1 MIQRLGVDIKK
12 AKCLLGTSRP
22 TAVNLAWALDK
33 VVKLINF
40 TITSIFPPT
49 IISIA
54 NNCTIDIFKVS
65 EAEDMEK
72 AAMAIHN
79 EDIQLCRRLG
89 QVLRF
94 QNNLNVLAGFNTD
107 LRYVRKFTRP
117 IKVRKLWLLL
127 LKKKQQKCINISYFS
142 SFFVKILIVSVQNHT
157 WCV

>member
-33 VVKLINF
+33 VVKLINL

-49 IISIA
+49 ISSIA

-72 AAMAIHN
+72 AAMAIHS
-79 EDIQLCRRLG
+79 DDVQLCRRLG
-89 QVLRF
+89 EVLPF
-94 QNNLNVLAGFNTD
+94 ENNLNAWF
-107 LRYVRKFTRP
+107 
-117 IKVRKLWLLL
+117 
-127 LKKKQQKCINISYFS
+127 
-142 SFFVKILIVSVQNHT
+142 H
-157 WCV
+157 

>member
-40 TITSIFPPT
+40 TIFPPT
-49 IISIA
+49 IFSIA

-72 AAMAIHN
+72 AAMAIHR
-79 EDIQLCRRLG
+79 EDVQLCRRLG
-89 QVLRF
+89 QVLPF
-94 QNNLNVLAGFNTD
+94 ENNLNAWF
-107 LRYVRKFTRP
+107 
-117 IKVRKLWLLL
+117 
-127 LKKKQQKCINISYFS
+127 
-142 SFFVKILIVSVQNHT
+142 H
-157 WCV
+157 

>member
-54 NNCTIDIFKVS
+54 NNCIIDIAKVS
-65 EAEDMEK
+65 ESEDMEK
-72 AAMAIHN
+72 AAMAIHR
-79 EDIQLCRRLG
+79 EDVQLCRRLG
-89 QVLRF
+89 QVLSSENYF
-94 QNNLNVLAGFNTD
+94 NVLADFPNHNNYQAGAS
-107 LRYVRKFTRP
+107 
-117 IKVRKLWLLL
+117 L
-127 LKKKQQKCINISYFS
+127 LKGG
-142 SFFVKILIVSVQNHT
+142 ILTICNT
-157 WCV
+157 GALAARGERE

>member
-1 MIQRLGVDIKK
+1 
-12 AKCLLGTSRP
+12 
-22 TAVNLAWALDK
+22 
-33 VVKLINF
+33 
-40 TITSIFPPT
+40 
-49 IISIA
+49 
-54 NNCTIDIFKVS
+54 
-65 EAEDMEK
+65 MEK

-157 WCV
+157 WCVLIL